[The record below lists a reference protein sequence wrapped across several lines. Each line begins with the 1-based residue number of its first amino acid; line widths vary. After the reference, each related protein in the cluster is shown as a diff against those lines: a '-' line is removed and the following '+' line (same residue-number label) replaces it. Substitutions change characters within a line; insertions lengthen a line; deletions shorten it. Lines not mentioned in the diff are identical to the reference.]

1 MNIIITGASGRIGRE
16 LSLYF
21 GTKHNLI
28 LQYFSGEEKIHKTCT
43 ELEKYKNY
51 VCTVQYD
58 LIKDYTAFINDI
70 SEIHTCDVLIN
81 CFSTFQENSFFT
93 FTDENILDDIK
104 ANAISPL
111 CITREFAKISPNGS
125 VVNFLDIKAL
135 MRDEAHFS
143 YSLSKYLF
151 AKITEECAFYLA
163 PCRVNGIALGLNE
176 SDATTS
182 PNKLPIKE
190 KTTYNDICQT
200 AEFLINAP
208 HITGQIIN
216 LDSGRH
222 LRK

>member
-1 MNIIITGASGRIGRE
+1 MNIIITGASGRIGKE
-16 LSLYF
+16 LALYF
-21 GTKHNLI
+21 GKKHNLI
-28 LQYFSGEEKIHKTCT
+28 LQYFSGEEKINKICA
-43 ELEKYKNY
+43 ELEKYGNSVY
-51 VCTVQYD
+51 PVQYD
-58 LIKDYTAFINDI
+58 LVKDYNVFIDDI
-70 SEIHTCDVLIN
+70 SKTYTCDVLIN

-93 FTDENILDDIK
+93 FTDKNFQDDIT

-111 CITREFAKISPNGS
+111 CITREFAKISPIGS

-135 MRDEAHFS
+135 MRDEKHFS

-176 SDATTS
+176 SDTATS
-182 PNKLPIKE
+182 PHRLPIKE
-190 KTTYNDICQT
+190 KTTYTDICRT

-208 HITGQIIN
+208 HITGHIIN